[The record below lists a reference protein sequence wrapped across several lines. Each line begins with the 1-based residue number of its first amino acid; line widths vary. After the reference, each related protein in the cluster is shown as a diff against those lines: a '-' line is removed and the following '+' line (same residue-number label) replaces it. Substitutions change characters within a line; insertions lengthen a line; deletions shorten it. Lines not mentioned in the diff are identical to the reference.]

1 MELLDIAGV
10 SILASVVRCLIALA
24 TIYGAL
30 TALDRYNGFPFT
42 RAQETMNADPRAV
55 AHYRGLRFLA
65 ACILAGLIFS

>member
-1 MELLDIAGV
+1 MEMLDVAGL
-10 SILASVVRCLIALA
+10 SILASIVRVLIALA
-24 TIYGAL
+24 TIYFSL
-30 TALDRYNGFPFT
+30 TLLDRYNGFPFT